1 MLKTCVNSAWSP
13 SPLGVDNWPVI
24 AAHQSILKI
33 HTIHSATVGD
43 HIWHNYFSGPF
54 IHASLSDL
62 GKMIPDQCHYP
73 TVLPTDN
80 IDLYH
85 WQSRRCF
92 SPVTEAHGRSAD
104 AACLFQCS
112 WYGRRQSLWCL
123 LTEMPPAEHDWWINF
138 WRADTSSTV
147 YASSFPAHRWPHCC
161 TVAFCFRWHDQCK
174 RWVHK

>member
-73 TVLPTDN
+73 TVSPTDN

-123 LTEMPPAEHDWWINF
+123 LTEMPPAEHGWLVNKLLKSRYFLHCLCFII
-138 WRADTSSTV
+138 SSTLL
-147 YASSFPAHRWPHCC
+147 ATLLHSGILFSLAWP
-161 TVAFCFRWHDQCK
+161 V
-174 RWVHK
+174 

>member
-33 HTIHSATVGD
+33 HTIHSAAVGD

-73 TVLPTDN
+73 TVSPTDN
-80 IDLYH
+80 IDL
-85 WQSRRCF
+85 
-92 SPVTEAHGRSAD
+92 
-104 AACLFQCS
+104 
-112 WYGRRQSLWCL
+112 SLAKSKVL
-123 LTEMPPAEHDWWINF
+123 LSC
-138 WRADTSSTV
+138 R
-147 YASSFPAHRWPHCC
+147 
-161 TVAFCFRWHDQCK
+161 
-174 RWVHK
+174 